1 MIILKVNEN
10 KVLSVNSTTGIYQ
23 SENNF
28 DKFRVYVSP
37 FISGHSVDTLTVNL
51 NIVNPDEEMDIIE
64 LKLNKDTSNYFT
76 QDLNLGVKYTSLPGQ
91 YRVYIKFIN
100 AEGVVGKTNCIHYVV
115 EEIDEPADAISEKF
129 ITIIDQYN
137 SRLIEIDQKIQEAGT
152 VISVSNERSTPTSTI
167 VFSDTGIM
175 KIFDYNTFTSGGFFA
190 SNGCANAKY
199 IFFPQTVTNIGSGVC
214 AGLTKLEH
222 VYIDNDAN
230 SKTLTVDS
238 SAFSLS
244 NGATA
249 TVHYKKDFH
258 YGEFVARF
266 LFNIGSRLNS
276 LESNTS
282 DLQNKIQD
290 LEDDKADL
298 VQSQNLF
305 DVLAYLDLLASST
318 NPVTKGVLDNIDR
331 SNNSFTIT
339 SSGDDC
345 YTNKWTNADSP
356 KFSIDVKPNTT
367 YTLSWDCEGASG
379 NVFVFSNATT
389 TKIWKA
395 ANNKKLLTFTTDD
408 DTTFVTVRFGVA
420 NANNTVTYN
429 NIQIEL
435 GDVATEYTPCKV
447 AQGIKELNR
456 KVDKLQSSNSD
467 KINSITDDITNL
479 AIKNQTT
486 KANSA
491 VITDS
496 SNYSIL
502 DLQTSNDD
510 FNISLYGKNL
520 LNPSVFIRKYH
531 TNAYVAQG
539 SMIVDSDSISYNMT
553 EGNYCGVYFKYNEFI
568 TDSLLV
574 DKPCVFSLIVTVD
587 KSCTFRLFDETNS
600 QYVTKTLKPNVE
612 TLISLNT
619 TITQSAK
626 ALTMYGVNITETTHI
641 KLSNMML
648 ELGDSATEYE
658 PYQDMQSVSNST
670 DLSNIHTYYPNTT
683 VISDCD
689 CQIAYVADT
698 KNYTDHNLDTK
709 ENISNKIDTIN
720 FPSTTYYP
728 SNKAVW
734 DYVNSKLET
743 PLSDIESLKSG
754 KLDKTDFNTYKTA
767 TDKVVGDNTN
777 NINLLDTNKADLV
790 QSHNMFD
797 WSKLLSA
804 HTSAFTVD
812 KNEDEGYRITG
823 TTVNKYQQILTNQK
837 LQLDD
842 GDYYISDSAINNTDA
857 IVYCQLALIDT
868 DGKST
873 YYNNAK
879 VTIDSSKYT
888 SIYLSVQTGATVGE
902 VDTVIYPMLC
912 KYDDANIQYLP
923 HRVSEGIPLIAGC
936 IPNIKNNVSAKADNI
951 VCSTDKASS
960 CYLNDSSKNH
970 IKGLSLYGNS
980 IQSAVP
986 TPTAPVT
993 IDNVN
998 NPTITLY
1005 KKNLFDMNRCTI
1017 HTNGKAILNSTDR
1030 VNSIINFTTNG
1041 NTVNSGVYMR
1051 HTDLNTPAGLDR
1063 GYGIDYTKLNGKSVT
1078 LSLDIQSDVDCRM
1091 RVQFTKYS
1099 YTDVDISSTKQRFS
1113 VTEVVDTS
1121 KLNKAF
1127 CFYLDNIEA
1136 TVTISNIQIEV
1147 GSIATNY
1154 ESRECNSLT
1163 IEKSLHG
1170 MGDVCDTLTVNSDGT
1185 GYITQRLFV
1194 ERITSQKKSTSLEWN
1209 YSATTNRFFR
1219 NDYSYSFDVKDNK
1232 PLILCSHLDVG
1243 ENEKN
1248 TAFDNSIGWINVSGV
1263 GIAIRMTEF
1272 DGDIAKF
1279 KKWLDDNEVYMVA
1292 PLAKPI
1298 RVDLSKV
1305 EVDKI
1310 LSLYTY
1316 YPITTIIADCDFQL
1330 KYIADTKI
1338 YTDYKN
1344 DLLDEKIKQN
1354 SNDIQKK
1361 YDNSKIE
1368 TGIGNIYYQGTNII
1382 AKFNYTKIENM
1393 VTIQI
1398 AISNLPSDKN
1408 YLDCLGLPFIATIG
1422 QIYRWLAISSANN
1435 QYKLAVSGSH
1445 FYINKISGNFAS
1457 DETIT
1462 TTFSYLINS

>member
-1 MIILKVNEN
+1 M
-10 KVLSVNSTTGIYQ
+10 SVNSTTGIYQ

-91 YRVYIKFIN
+91 YRIYIKFIN

-230 SKTLTVDS
+230 SKTLTVAS
-238 SAFSLS
+238 SAFSLA
-244 NGATA
+244 NGETA

-266 LFNIGSRLNS
+266 LLNIGSRLNS
-276 LESNTS
+276 LESNMS
-282 DLQNKIQD
+282 DLQNKTQD
-290 LEDDKADL
+290 LEDD
-298 VQSQNLF
+298 
-305 DVLAYLDLLASST
+305 
-318 NPVTKGVLDNIDR
+318 
-331 SNNSFTIT
+331 
-339 SSGDDC
+339 
-345 YTNKWTNADSP
+345 
-356 KFSIDVKPNTT
+356 
-367 YTLSWDCEGASG
+367 
-379 NVFVFSNATT
+379 
-389 TKIWKA
+389 
-395 ANNKKLLTFTTDD
+395 
-408 DTTFVTVRFGVA
+408 
-420 NANNTVTYN
+420 
-429 NIQIEL
+429 
-435 GDVATEYTPCKV
+435 
-447 AQGIKELNR
+447 
-456 KVDKLQSSNSD
+456 
-467 KINSITDDITNL
+467 
-479 AIKNQTT
+479 
-486 KANSA
+486 
-491 VITDS
+491 
-496 SNYSIL
+496 
-502 DLQTSNDD
+502 
-510 FNISLYGKNL
+510 
-520 LNPSVFIRKYH
+520 
-531 TNAYVAQG
+531 
-539 SMIVDSDSISYNMT
+539 
-553 EGNYCGVYFKYNEFI
+553 
-568 TDSLLV
+568 
-574 DKPCVFSLIVTVD
+574 
-587 KSCTFRLFDETNS
+587 
-600 QYVTKTLKPNVE
+600 
-612 TLISLNT
+612 
-619 TITQSAK
+619 
-626 ALTMYGVNITETTHI
+626 
-641 KLSNMML
+641 
-648 ELGDSATEYE
+648 
-658 PYQDMQSVSNST
+658 
-670 DLSNIHTYYPNTT
+670 
-683 VISDCD
+683 
-689 CQIAYVADT
+689 
-698 KNYTDHNLDTK
+698 
-709 ENISNKIDTIN
+709 
-720 FPSTTYYP
+720 
-728 SNKAVW
+728 
-734 DYVNSKLET
+734 
-743 PLSDIESLKSG
+743 
-754 KLDKTDFNTYKTA
+754 
-767 TDKVVGDNTN
+767 
-777 NINLLDTNKADLV
+777 KADLV

-1248 TAFDNSIGWINVSGV
+1248 TDFDNSIGWINVGGV

>member
-1 MIILKVNEN
+1 M
-10 KVLSVNSTTGIYQ
+10 SVNSTTGIYQ

-28 DKFRVYVSP
+28 DQFRVYVSP

-129 ITIIDQYN
+129 ITIVDQYN

-152 VISVSNERSTPTSTI
+152 VISISNERSTPTSTI

-190 SNGCANAKY
+190 SNGCVNAKY

-222 VYIDNDAN
+222 VYIDNDEN
-230 SKTLTVDS
+230 SKTLTVAS
-238 SAFSLS
+238 SAFSLA
-244 NGATA
+244 NGGTA

-266 LFNIGSRLNS
+266 LLNIGSRLNS
-276 LESNTS
+276 LESNMS
-282 DLQNKIQD
+282 DLQNKTQG

-305 DVLAYLDLLASST
+305 DMLAYLDLLTSTT
-318 NPVTKGVLDNIDR
+318 NPVTKGVLDNIDK

-345 YTNKWTNADSP
+345 YTNKWTNTDSL

-389 TKIWKA
+389 TKIWKT
-395 ANNKKLLTFTTDD
+395 ANNKKQLTFTTDD
-408 DTTFVTVRFGVA
+408 DTTFVTVRFGVT

-496 SNYSIL
+496 SSYSIL

-520 LNPSVFIRKYH
+520 LNPSVFIRKCH
-531 TNAYVAQG
+531 TNAYIAQG
-539 SMIVDSDSISYNMT
+539 SMIVDSDSISYNMI

-587 KSCTFRLFDETNS
+587 KSCTFRLFDEYNS

-626 ALTMYGVNITETTHI
+626 ALTMYGVNIVETTHI

-658 PYQDMQSVSNST
+658 PYQGVQSVSNST

-689 CQIAYVADT
+689 CQITYVADT
-698 KNYTDHNLDTK
+698 KNYTDHRLTTK
-709 ENISNKIDTIN
+709 ESITNKIYEIK
-720 FPSTTYYP
+720 FPSSTYYT
-728 SNKAVW
+728 SSLAVW
-734 DYVNSKLET
+734 NYVNSKLET
-743 PLSDIESLKSG
+743 PLSDISDLQSRTAKLEDKATSYNTKIVDMQIGKENVSNKKNAIDGSSVFYPSNSAVKNYVANELNKPNAEIEILKSN
-754 KLDKTDFNTYKTA
+754 KLDKTEFNSYKTD
-767 TDKVVGDNTN
+767 TDKAVGDNAD

-790 QSHNMFD
+790 QSHNLYD
-797 WSKLLSA
+797 WSKLLTVKSNI
-804 HTSAFTVD
+804 FTVN
-812 KNEDEGYRITG
+812 KTEDEGYQITG
-823 TTVNKYQQILTNQK
+823 TTVNKYQPILTNQK
-837 LQLDD
+837 LSLED
-842 GDYYISDSAINNTDA
+842 GDYYISDSAINNTDV

-879 VTIDSSKYT
+879 VKIDNSKYT
-888 SIYLSVQTGATVGE
+888 SIYLTVQTGATVGE

-936 IPNIKNNVSAKADNI
+936 IPDIKNNVSAKADNI

-980 IQSAVP
+980 MQSEVP
-986 TPTAPVT
+986 TPTVPVN
-993 IDNVN
+993 IENVN
-998 NPTITLY
+998 NPNITLY
-1005 KKNLFDMNRCTI
+1005 QKNLFDTSKVNPNMNS
-1017 HTNGKAILNSTDR
+1017 KAQLVEWDR
-1030 VNSIINFTTNG
+1030 QNCSLTFTSDAS
-1041 NTVNSGVYMR
+1041 VINSGPYFR
-1051 HTDLNTPAGLDR
+1051 HATLIGVGQ
-1063 GYGIDYTKLNGKSVT
+1063 GYGVDYTRLNGKSVT
-1078 LSLDIQSDVDCRM
+1078 LSFDIQSNTDCKIN
-1091 RVQFTKYS
+1091 VQFTKYS
-1099 YTDVDISSTKQRFS
+1099 NTYLDISTTKQRLS
-1113 VTEVVDTS
+1113 VTEVVDTR
-1121 KLNKAF
+1121 KLNKAL
-1127 CFYLDNIEA
+1127 CFYLNNVEA
-1136 TVTISNIQIEV
+1136 TVTISNIQIEI
-1147 GSIATNY
+1147 GGIATDY
-1154 ESRECNSLT
+1154 ESCECNSLT
-1163 IEKSLHG
+1163 IERSLHG
-1170 MGDVCDTLTVNSDGT
+1170 IGDVCDTLTVNSDGT
-1185 GYITQRLFV
+1185 GYITQRLFA
-1194 ERITSQKKSTSLEWN
+1194 ERITSQKKSTSYEWS
-1209 YSATTNRFFR
+1209 YSKVTHRFFR
-1219 NDYSYSFDVKDNK
+1219 NDYSYSFAVKDNK

-1243 ENEKN
+1243 ENENN
-1248 TAFDNSIGWINVSGV
+1248 TAFDNSIGWINVGGV

-1279 KKWLDDNEVYMVA
+1279 KKWLDDNEVYVVA
-1292 PLAKPI
+1292 PRSKPI
-1298 RVDLSKV
+1298 TVDLSKD

-1310 LSLYTY
+1310 LSLHTY
-1316 YPITTIIADCDFQL
+1316 YPSTTIVADTDFEVE
-1330 KYIADTKI
+1330 YVADTKAYI
-1338 YTDYKN
+1338 
-1344 DLLDEKIKQN
+1344 
-1354 SNDIQKK
+1354 
-1361 YDNSKIE
+1361 DN
-1368 TGIGNIYYQGTNII
+1368 
-1382 AKFNYTKIENM
+1382 KFNE
-1393 VTIQI
+1393 
-1398 AISNLPSDKN
+1398 L
-1408 YLDCLGLPFIATIG
+1408 ATALVAHESEVI
-1422 QIYRWLAISSANN
+1422 
-1435 QYKLAVSGSH
+1435 
-1445 FYINKISGNFAS
+1445 
-1457 DETIT
+1457 
-1462 TTFSYLINS
+1462 

>member
-1 MIILKVNEN
+1 M
-10 KVLSVNSTTGIYQ
+10 SVNSTTGIYQ

-175 KIFDYNTFTSGGFFA
+175 KMFDRNTFTSGGFFA

-214 AGLTKLEH
+214 ASLTKLEH
-222 VYIDNDAN
+222 IYIDNDEN
-230 SKTLTVDS
+230 SKTLTVASD
-238 SAFSLS
+238 AFSLA
-244 NGATA
+244 NGETA

-266 LFNIGSRLNS
+266 LLNIELRLNS
-276 LESNTS
+276 LKSNMS
-282 DLQNKIQD
+282 DLQNKTQD
-290 LEDDKADL
+290 LEDD
-298 VQSQNLF
+298 
-305 DVLAYLDLLASST
+305 
-318 NPVTKGVLDNIDR
+318 
-331 SNNSFTIT
+331 
-339 SSGDDC
+339 
-345 YTNKWTNADSP
+345 
-356 KFSIDVKPNTT
+356 
-367 YTLSWDCEGASG
+367 
-379 NVFVFSNATT
+379 
-389 TKIWKA
+389 
-395 ANNKKLLTFTTDD
+395 
-408 DTTFVTVRFGVA
+408 
-420 NANNTVTYN
+420 
-429 NIQIEL
+429 
-435 GDVATEYTPCKV
+435 
-447 AQGIKELNR
+447 
-456 KVDKLQSSNSD
+456 
-467 KINSITDDITNL
+467 
-479 AIKNQTT
+479 
-486 KANSA
+486 
-491 VITDS
+491 
-496 SNYSIL
+496 
-502 DLQTSNDD
+502 
-510 FNISLYGKNL
+510 
-520 LNPSVFIRKYH
+520 
-531 TNAYVAQG
+531 
-539 SMIVDSDSISYNMT
+539 
-553 EGNYCGVYFKYNEFI
+553 
-568 TDSLLV
+568 
-574 DKPCVFSLIVTVD
+574 
-587 KSCTFRLFDETNS
+587 
-600 QYVTKTLKPNVE
+600 
-612 TLISLNT
+612 
-619 TITQSAK
+619 
-626 ALTMYGVNITETTHI
+626 
-641 KLSNMML
+641 
-648 ELGDSATEYE
+648 
-658 PYQDMQSVSNST
+658 
-670 DLSNIHTYYPNTT
+670 
-683 VISDCD
+683 
-689 CQIAYVADT
+689 
-698 KNYTDHNLDTK
+698 
-709 ENISNKIDTIN
+709 
-720 FPSTTYYP
+720 
-728 SNKAVW
+728 
-734 DYVNSKLET
+734 
-743 PLSDIESLKSG
+743 
-754 KLDKTDFNTYKTA
+754 
-767 TDKVVGDNTN
+767 
-777 NINLLDTNKADLV
+777 KADLV

-857 IVYCQLALIDT
+857 IVYCQLVLIDT

-888 SIYLSVQTGATVGE
+888 SIYLTVQTGATVGE

-923 HRVSEGIPLIAGC
+923 HMVSEGIPLIAGC

-951 VCSTDKASS
+951 VCGTDKASS

-993 IDNVN
+993 IENVN

-1030 VNSIINFTTNG
+1030 VNSIINFTTNR
-1041 NTVNSGVYMR
+1041 NTANSGVYIR

-1078 LSLDIQSDVDCRM
+1078 LSFDIQSDVDCKM
-1091 RVQFTKYS
+1091 AVQFTKYS
-1099 YTDVDISSTKQRFS
+1099 YTYVNISSTKQRFS
-1113 VTEVVDTS
+1113 VTEVVGIS
-1121 KLNKAF
+1121 KLAKAC
-1127 CFYLDNIEA
+1127 CFYSDNIEA

-1170 MGDVCDTLTVNSDGT
+1170 IGDVCDTLTVKSDGT

-1194 ERITSQKKSTSLEWN
+1194 ERITSQRKSTSLEWN
-1209 YSATTNRFFR
+1209 YSKTTHRFFR

-1248 TAFDNSIGWINVSGV
+1248 TAFDNSISWINVGGV

-1279 KKWLDDNEVYMVA
+1279 KKWLDDNEVYVVA
-1292 PLAKPI
+1292 PRSKPI
-1298 RVDLSKV
+1298 TVNLSKD

-1408 YLDCLGLPFIATIG
+1408 YLYCTGLPFKAIVG
-1422 QIYRWLAISSANN
+1422 QTYRWLVISSTNN
-1435 QYKLAVSGSH
+1435 QYKIAVSDSH
-1445 FYINKISGNFAS
+1445 FHINKIGLNFTS

-1462 TTFSYLINS
+1462 TTFSYLI